1 MQAYLIS
8 QLIKLLV
15 SQFTPE
21 LLKKFLEMTFDFA
34 ENYVLGTK
42 STVDDK
48 VVFAITG
55 ALRELMGMSD
65 ND

>member
-1 MQAYLIS
+1 MQYLTI
-8 QLIKLLV
+8 QLIKLLL
-15 SQFTPE
+15 SQLTPE
-21 LLKKFLEMTFDFA
+21 LLKKFIDMVFDFA
-34 ENYVLGTK
+34 EDYVLGTK

-55 ALRELMGMSD
+55 ALRELGNIPD